1 MTLACFIMVRLA
13 GLFAG
18 RLAGWLANLPVLL
31 LWWLVIL
38 QNSESAPSDTA
49 CNITQLKKTQTY
61 KKTLKVQRFFIKIYR
76 VNARYLTLPVITH
89 QNLIKPYKTNGFWY
103 IFMNNLIKLIVFGTF

>member
-61 KKTLKVQRFFIKIYR
+61 KKTLKVQNIPRKRAI
-76 VNARYLTLPVITH
+76 LDITCH
-89 QNLIKPYKTNGFWY
+89 YPSKPYKT
-103 IFMNNLIKLIVFGTF
+103 L